1 MTQEQVVA
9 RVVEVLERAGVSY
22 MVVGSFASNL
32 HGIPRMTQDADIVV
46 DVDEAAAAHLVR
58 LLQPDFY
65 VSEDAMREAVR
76 LRRMFNAI
84 HFDTG
89 LKVDLIVRKQRP
101 FSEEELRRR
110 ERGALAG
117 REAAFASAED
127 TILTKLE
134 WARDGASERQYGDAV
149 GVIAVQGS
157 RLDWAY
163 LKRWADAL
171 GLRDLLERARGGEP
185 FGRRAS
191 VEPPPAAR

>member
-1 MTQEQVVA
+1 VTQEQVVA
-9 RVVEVLERAGVSY
+9 RVVEVLELAGVSY

-46 DVDEAAAAHLVR
+46 DLNEAAAARVVG

-65 VSEDAMREAVR
+65 VSEEAVREAVR
-76 LRRMFNAI
+76 LRRLFNAI

-110 ERGALAG
+110 ERGTLGG

-134 WARDGASERQYGDAV
+134 WARDGGSERQYGDAA
-149 GVIAVQGS
+149 GVIDVQGS
-157 RLDWAY
+157 RLEWAY
-163 LKRWADAL
+163 LERWADAL
-171 GLRDLLERARGGEP
+171 GVRDLLERARRGEP
-185 FGRRAS
+185 FGG
-191 VEPPPAAR
+191 E